1 MAANTPPTSAPV
13 TTPAPPPA
21 TVAATTTPKPVIG
34 PNPAAQIFVDQVVL
48 NGVVLGGP
56 QSQRILV
63 KGVGYGRGDIVN
75 RDLKL
80 KLAAVQPHDI
90 IFEDESGIQ
99 YHKRY

>member
-1 MAANTPPTSAPV
+1 MTVPAPASAPV
-13 TTPAPPPA
+13 AAATPPPA
-21 TVAATTTPKPVIG
+21 EVATPAAPKPVIG
-34 PNPAAQIFVDQVVL
+34 PNPADQLFVDQMTL

-80 KLAAVQPHDI
+80 KLVAVQPHDV